1 MSKPIYLDNQSTT
14 PMDPDVFKAM
24 LPFFQEKFGNASS
37 IHHAYGIESS
47 EAVEKARKIL
57 AESINA
63 KKREITFTS
72 GATEAINLAIKG
84 VAGKYKNNRH
94 LITQVTEHSA
104 VLDTHR

>member
-63 KKREITFTS
+63 KKHMIQRILTLLFVL
-72 GATEAINLAIKG
+72 INFLIVEKPLKKSMVSTMVIAPIK
-84 VAGKYKNNRH
+84 KIK
-94 LITQVTEHSA
+94 ISA
-104 VLDTHR
+104 V